1 MCKNKEIFILI
12 GVILAVIFWICS
24 RPRIYC
30 KDYYAVVNRADN
42 KSYESIINENGPIE
56 RIEFNEGFEYV
67 YYGDGRTF
75 VFELFPT
82 GVKDLCRIDITSEQY
97 HFGKKQIGVG
107 TERSKIESIY
117 QSGKNKYFAEDQ
129 EINVVEANTS
139 IRFHFN
145 DQNIVF
151 KMSVGKPDIYE

>member
-1 MCKNKEIFILI
+1 
-12 GVILAVIFWICS
+12 
-24 RPRIYC
+24 
-30 KDYYAVVNRADN
+30 
-42 KSYESIINENGPIE
+42 
-56 RIEFNEGFEYV
+56 
-67 YYGDGRTF
+67 
-75 VFELFPT
+75 
-82 GVKDLCRIDITSEQY
+82 
-97 HFGKKQIGVG
+97 VG